1 VPSPRP
7 LYVCGDVQGLNPP
20 EFRLQTKVEPDS
32 LLVNVNA
39 ADALLLEAGGPEAIV
54 VSGGTVSIVQVY
66 SVALP
71 LTPPETARTANVCEA
86 LVRPL

>member
-1 VPSPRP
+1 
-7 LYVCGDVQGLNPP
+7 
-20 EFRLQTKVEPDS
+20 
-32 LLVNVNA
+32 VNA